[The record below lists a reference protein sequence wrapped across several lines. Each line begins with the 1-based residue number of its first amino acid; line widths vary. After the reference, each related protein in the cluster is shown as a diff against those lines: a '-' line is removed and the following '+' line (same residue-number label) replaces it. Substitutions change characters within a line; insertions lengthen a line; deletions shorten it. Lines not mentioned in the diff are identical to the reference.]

1 MGSAVLS
8 SIVLIFVIISTC
20 LVCTYIIDYIRR
32 SIRLRRLVKK
42 GYLTK
47 DISVKELADM
57 ERVLL
62 ARDIEFYLASAK
74 INLLAIDRL
83 ISGLY

>member
-1 MGSAVLS
+1 MGASVLS
-8 SIVLIFVIISTC
+8 SVILIFVMVTTT
-20 LVCTYIIDYIRR
+20 LVLTYLVDYIRR
-32 SIRLRRLVKK
+32 NIRLRRLVKK

-62 ARDIEFYLASAK
+62 ARDIEFYLAFRKNQSTS
-74 INLLAIDRL
+74 NRP
-83 ISGLY
+83 SN

>member
-8 SIVLIFVIISTC
+8 SFVLIFVIIATC
-20 LVCTYIIDYIRR
+20 LVCTYIVDYIRR

-62 ARDIEFYLASAK
+62 ARDIEFYLAFRKNQSTS
-74 INLLAIDRL
+74 NRP
-83 ISGLY
+83 SN

>member
-8 SIVLIFVIISTC
+8 SVVLIFVIISTC
-20 LVCTYIIDYIRR
+20 LVGTYIVDYIRR
-32 SIRLRRLVKK
+32 NIRLRLLVKK
-42 GYLTK
+42 GYLSK

-62 ARDIEFYLASAK
+62 ARDIEFYLAFRKNQTNS
-74 INLLAIDRL
+74 NRP
-83 ISGLY
+83 S